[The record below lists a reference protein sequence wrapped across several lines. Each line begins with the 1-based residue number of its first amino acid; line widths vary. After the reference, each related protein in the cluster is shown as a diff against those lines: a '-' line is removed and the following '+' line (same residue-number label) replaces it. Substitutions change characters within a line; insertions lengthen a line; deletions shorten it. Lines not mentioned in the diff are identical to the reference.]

1 MTVSQ
6 LYSLYRAGHAEA
18 RETLDARIARAHEL
32 SVSSAGLTR
41 LEHVILELA
50 LLDATNGTAMR
61 SAEGFDRAVEQG
73 ADLLRSLGLRVEPP
87 PTRSAGAAP
96 LELPPQLH

>member
-18 RETLDARIARAHEL
+18 RRTLDACARAHEL
-32 SVSSAGLTR
+32 SVSGAALTR
-41 LEHVILELA
+41 LERVVLELA

-61 SAEGFDRAVEQG
+61 STESFGRAVEHG

-87 PTRSAGAAP
+87 PTRGAGAPP
-96 LELPPQLH
+96 LDAAA